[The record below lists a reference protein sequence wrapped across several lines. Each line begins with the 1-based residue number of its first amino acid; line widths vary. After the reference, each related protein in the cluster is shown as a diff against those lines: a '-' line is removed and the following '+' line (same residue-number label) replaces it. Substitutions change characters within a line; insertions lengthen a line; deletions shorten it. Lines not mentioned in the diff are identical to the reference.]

1 MNTATRFH
9 AERRRQ
15 TGVERTVV
23 GDKARRFVMEG
34 MLGLVDQRAGQA
46 GRQGHV
52 SPDAV
57 TTSMLY
63 VTQL

>member
-1 MNTATRFH
+1 
-9 AERRRQ
+9 
-15 TGVERTVV
+15 VV
-23 GDKARRFVMEG
+23 GDKARRFVMAG

-57 TTSMLY
+57 TASMLY
-63 VTQL
+63 VQQL